1 MNTENQLLGI
11 WRQLPQTK
19 QQEVLDFAQFLAERR
34 RPTPSTTPNQP
45 VTQPSALGE
54 RLQAIRDQIVASGM
68 PLLTHEDIER
78 EMCDRRGGYQE

>member
-11 WRQLPQTK
+11 WRQLPQPK
-19 QQEVLDFAQFLAERR
+19 QQEVLDFAQFLVERR
-34 RPTPSTTPNQP
+34 TARPSS
-45 VTQPSALGE
+45 TQPTAQPLPLGE
-54 RLQAIRDQIVASGM
+54 RLQAIRDQIVESGM

>member
-1 MNTENQLLGI
+1 MTTEQQLLET

-34 RPTPSTTPNQP
+34 RPMPSNSPSQP
-45 VTQPSALGE
+45 VTQPSALGD
-54 RLQAIRDQIVASGM
+54 RLQIIRDQIVESGM

-78 EMCDRRGGYQE
+78 EMCDRRGG